1 MWRLL
6 TLLLI
11 FVAGAAPTASW
22 AETPTLPWQKWNPA
36 LLDRAAREQKYIL
49 LHMAA
54 VWCHWCHV
62 MEGTTYRDPAIQA
75 AILDKFIHR
84 RLGGPHRKRAPRA
97 GGSSAPAPP
106 VGSAAAV
113 GGREAGS
120 TVGTVLPPCTRTCS
134 ATDPS

>member
-6 TLLLI
+6 TLLILI
-11 FVAGAAPTASW
+11 AGTAATPSW

-36 LLDRAAREQKYIL
+36 LLDRAAREQKHIL

-75 AILDKFIHR
+75 AILDRFIPVR
-84 RLGGPHRKRAPRA
+84 VDQDADPERSYRYEDWGW
-97 GGSSAPAPP
+97 PATTMLDKD
-106 VGSAAAV
+106 GN
-113 GGREAGS
+113 EI
-120 TVGTVLPPCTRTCS
+120 
-134 ATDPS
+134 

>member
-36 LLDRAAREQKYIL
+36 LLDRAAREHKYIL

-75 AILDKFIHR
+75 AILD
-84 RLGGPHRKRAPRA
+84 
-97 GGSSAPAPP
+97 
-106 VGSAAAV
+106 
-113 GGREAGS
+113 
-120 TVGTVLPPCTRTCS
+120 
-134 ATDPS
+134 